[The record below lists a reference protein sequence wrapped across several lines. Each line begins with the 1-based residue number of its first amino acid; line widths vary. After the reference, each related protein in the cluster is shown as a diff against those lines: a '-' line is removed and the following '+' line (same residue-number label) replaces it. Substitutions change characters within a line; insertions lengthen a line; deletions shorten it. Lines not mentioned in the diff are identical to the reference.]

1 MIAVSESLPPADTTA
16 DSSALAPW
24 VHTLFLLGVLLLWAI
39 YGAFRFHLPV
49 NAMPHMVTYV
59 SGIIVQYLLVG
70 STIAGLYH
78 RRQFIRNVL
87 GFWSLRAALRDF
99 GIGILV
105 FICGLIL
112 IAVIGIAV
120 YLTPLHSTFQREVV
134 KDLLPQSLSE
144 LALWVLVS
152 ITAGFCEEFVFRGY
166 LQQQLS
172 RWFHNIPLGIGISA
186 IMFGCMHFYQGGG
199 AVLQLS
205 ALGALYGT
213 VAARRGTLR
222 SIMVAHALQ
231 DITVAFIYYL
241 KTHL

>member
-78 RRQFIRNVL
+78 RRQVIRNVL

-134 KDLLPQSLSE
+134 KNLLPQS
-144 LALWVLVS
+144 
-152 ITAGFCEEFVFRGY
+152 
-166 LQQQLS
+166 
-172 RWFHNIPLGIGISA
+172 
-186 IMFGCMHFYQGGG
+186 QGGG